1 MREGWARS
9 GCGAH
14 GGRTALHC
22 LGPSRAITSIL
33 ASPGAFLVRKAQCT
47 YRCVVLPDDTR
58 GPGITRCTRLN
69 APTGAW
75 CSLTWTAMFVTA
87 HVWSQCTYRCVV
99 LPDEEGSIRPCRV
112 LGLNA
117 PTGAW
122 CSLTWTAMFV
132 TAHVWSQCTYRCVV
146 LPDQVGQVALVCRLE
161 SQCTYRCVVL
171 PDGRLYGRS
180 RPSVPCLNA
189 PTGAWCSLTST
200 PENQLGDRLPSQ
212 CTYRCVVLPDRIVLY
227 QGFLLDRLNAP
238 TGAWCSL
245 TPASESGGMTP
256 LRGPGAPPAPGAP
269 LRTGQ
274 HRAQSST

>member
-87 HVWSQCTYRCVV
+87 HFWSQCTYRCVV
-99 LPDEEGSIRPCRV
+99 LPDVIREAMEGRLKSQCTYRCVVLPDAYSPLIAACLTLSQCTYRCVVLPDPLRSRQARPDQ
-112 LGLNA
+112 GLNA

-122 CSLTWTAMFV
+122 CSLTAP
-132 TAHVWSQCTYRCVV
+132 A
-146 LPDQVGQVALVCRLE
+146 
-161 SQCTYRCVVL
+161 
-171 PDGRLYGRS
+171 
-180 RPSVPCLNA
+180 RP
-189 PTGAWCSLTST
+189 
-200 PENQLGDRLPSQ
+200 R
-212 CTYRCVVLPDRIVLY
+212 
-227 QGFLLDRLNAP
+227 
-238 TGAWCSL
+238 
-245 TPASESGGMTP
+245 
-256 LRGPGAPPAPGAP
+256 
-269 LRTGQ
+269 
-274 HRAQSST
+274 